1 MTPPL
6 RGAGSK
12 AAPQAG
18 GARCWRVSYARAGSR
33 RRSSRRRWQLSTIS
47 RRLHA
52 LLTSRRSEADR
63 CHGASSS
70 AGSAVSWPAGASAT
84 APSAR
89 LCATPGSISAAER
102 AKKPTSKLVS
112 SSSDRLGRR
121 EQQPAHRRLPD
132 NIQGR
137 AETMAAS
144 LARPSATTKQKRA
157 AGKHSRPGAP
167 TRRVRRGAWPRSH
180 IKTLEQCWLVEGHQD
195 HHPGLAERAF
205 PGNATRASL

>member
-144 LARPSATTKQKRA
+144 LARRSATTKQKRTGRQTLSARRPHA
-157 AGKHSRPGAP
+157 ASAQECLAEKP
-167 TRRVRRGAWPRSH
+167 
-180 IKTLEQCWLVEGHQD
+180 HQD
-195 HHPGLAERAF
+195 AGAVLAGRGPPGPPPGLGRE
-205 PGNATRASL
+205 GVSW